1 MLTIVLQAGGKST
14 RMGTDKGLM
23 PFLGIPL
30 VARLRDRFLILNG
43 EIRVICNDFSGYE
56 YLGLPLHRDILPDRG
71 ALGGLL
77 TALTVS
83 ETPYVG
89 LIAAD
94 MPFASPPL
102 LAHLLEQIQLS
113 GADAALPSTS
123 HGMEPLHGLYRRSTC
138 LSIVRDAISR
148 DLWRMKAWHDQAR
161 VEILDPLET
170 VQAAGS
176 EHTFI
181 NLNTPDEFSAAEELA
196 LKFNLL

>member
-1 MLTIVLQAGGKST
+1 MGK
-14 RMGTDKGLM
+14 DKSLM

-30 VARLRDRFLILNG
+30 IERLRNRFLILNG
-43 EIRVICNDFSGYE
+43 EIRVICNDFSGYA
-56 YLGLPLHRDILPDRG
+56 YLGLPLHRDVLPDRG

-102 LAHLLEQIQLS
+102 MAHLLEHIQLS
-113 GADAALPSTS
+113 EADVALPSTS
-123 HGMEPLHGLYRRSTC
+123 HGMEPLHGLYRKSTC
-138 LSIVRDAISR
+138 LSIVREAINR
-148 DLWRMKAWHDQAR
+148 DLWRMNAWHEGAKI
-161 VEILDPLET
+161 EILDPLET
-170 VQAAGS
+170 VEAAGS
-176 EHTFI
+176 EHTFV
-181 NLNTPDEFSAAEELA
+181 NLNTPDDFSAAENLA

>member
-30 VARLRDRFLILNG
+30 VERLRDRFLILNG
-43 EIRVICNDFSGYE
+43 EIRVICNDFSSYE
-56 YLGLPLHRDILPDRG
+56 FLGLPLHSDVLPDRG

-94 MPFASPPL
+94 MPFASPQL
-102 LAHLLEQIQLS
+102 LAHLLEQIQLL
-113 GADAALPSTS
+113 GADAALPSSS
-123 HGMEPLHGLYRRSTC
+123 HSMEPMHGLYRKSTC

-148 DLWRMKAWHDQAR
+148 GLWRMRSWHDQAR

-170 VQAAGS
+170 IEAAGS
-176 EHTFI
+176 EYTFV
-181 NLNTPDEFSAAEELA
+181 NLNTPDEVSAAEELA
-196 LKFNLL
+196 LRFNLL

>member
-14 RMGTDKGLM
+14 RMGKEKSLM

-30 VARLRDRFLILNG
+30 IERLRDRFLILNS
-43 EIRVICNDFSGYE
+43 EVRVICNDPAGYE
-56 YLGLPLHRDILPDRG
+56 YLGLPLHRDVLPGRG

-102 LAHLLEQIQLS
+102 MAHLLEQIQLS

-123 HGMEPLHGLYRRSTC
+123 RGMEPLHGLYRRSTC

-148 DLWRMKAWHDQAR
+148 DLWRMRSWHDQAR
-161 VEILDPLET
+161 IEILDPLET
-170 VQAAGS
+170 VEAAGS
-176 EHTFI
+176 EYTFV
-181 NLNTPDEFSAAEELA
+181 NLNTPGEFSAAEELA
-196 LKFNLL
+196 VKFNLL